1 MKGSFSWKYAKI
13 TQLKK
18 NIILFQKKRDVK
30 EDLRIFT
37 MYQIE
42 TRRDNYQPI
51 IRKGWGDESLLA
63 FKDWIQSS
71 FEDIYFNA
79 FARLN

>member
-1 MKGSFSWKYAKI
+1 MEI
-13 TQLKK
+13 CQDHPVKK
-18 NIILFQKKRDVK
+18 KIILFQKKRDVK